1 MSEMFQFDLVTPEK
15 KISSDNIEYVII
27 PGSEGDLMALP
38 NHSSCVTSIRPGI
51 LTLGR
56 SGNREDYFVS
66 GGFAEI
72 SAKGTILLAEQAV
85 LKGDLTTE
93 MLNGGNNGVQLTI
106 PSGPVNL
113 CAGQRFTKT
122 VSYTHLTLPTNREV

>member
-72 SAKGTILLAEQAV
+72 SAKGTIVLAEQAV

-93 MLNGGNNGVQLTI
+93 MLNGFIDDAKVELEIASDSSKAVAAKRLNDFNIFVTQI
-106 PSGPVNL
+106 
-113 CAGQRFTKT
+113 
-122 VSYTHLTLPTNREV
+122 